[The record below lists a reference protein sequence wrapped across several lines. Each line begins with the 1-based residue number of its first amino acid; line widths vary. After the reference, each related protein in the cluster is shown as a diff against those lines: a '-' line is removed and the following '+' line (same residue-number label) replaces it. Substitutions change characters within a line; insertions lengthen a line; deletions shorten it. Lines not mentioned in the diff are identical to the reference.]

1 MDNKILAIDIGS
13 SKICAAIAEVR
24 NNEPRIIGFGT
35 QKSQGIK
42 KGTIVNIELAS
53 QAIRNALI
61 DAKRMADAEN
71 INHAIVSISS
81 SYTKSFSSSGVVSIA
96 NGGEITIKEIGRA
109 LETAL
114 YNSTVPV
121 ECEVIHILPYK
132 FKLDDQDFIED
143 PDGMT
148 GSRLEVFTHIVAAKK
163 SSLENIKKVV
173 KLAGVEVENIVLSS
187 YASSIATLL
196 EDEKELGA
204 ACIDM
209 GGSTCEAM
217 IYLGNS
223 MRYNYFLGVG
233 SQHITSDIA
242 EAIHT
247 SISAAEEI
255 KIKYADPDKFEDSAE
270 FSDQSLEVPSIGT
283 MKKHHVSLDTV
294 QKVVHLRIVE
304 TFNILSQAIK
314 RSGLE
319 DQIGTLILTG
329 GMAKMVNIIKIAE
342 VFFRI
347 PIRIAKPIAIDGV
360 LTEELQ
366 DESNA
371 TIIGLILY
379 GMGKHT
385 NYERDSQKHIR
396 YKKQRDSQ
404 KHFIQKNN
412 EINHTDLRN
421 LDRNFEKDEK
431 SIEKPAIISQQNHK
445 KESKFWLAVKNFA
458 SKIF

>member
-13 SKICAAIAEVR
+13 SKICVAIAEVR
-24 NNEPRIIGFGT
+24 NEEPKIIGFGT

-71 INHAIVSISS
+71 ITKAIVSISS
-81 SYTKSFSSSGVVSIA
+81 SYTKSLDSSGVVSIA
-96 NGGEITIKEIGRA
+96 NGGEITIKEISRA

-114 YNSTVPV
+114 YNSTIPT

-148 GSRLEVFTHIVAAKK
+148 GSRLEVFTHIITAKK
-163 SSLENIKKVV
+163 AILENLKKVV
-173 KLAGVEVENIVLSS
+173 RLAGVEVENIVLSP

-196 EDEKELGA
+196 EDEKELGV

-209 GGSTCEAM
+209 GGSTCETM
-217 IYLGNS
+217 IYLGSS
-223 MRYNYFLGVG
+223 MRYNHFLGVG

-255 KIKYADPDKFEDSAE
+255 KIKYADPKYDENDEMSGK
-270 FSDQSLEVPSIGT
+270 SLEVPSMGT
-283 MKKHHVSLDTV
+283 TKKHHVSLAAI
-294 QKVVHLRIVE
+294 QKVVSMRVVE

-319 DQIGTLILTG
+319 DQIGTLVLTG
-329 GMAKMVNIIKIAE
+329 GMSKMTNILKIAE

-347 PIRIAKPIAIDGV
+347 PIRIAKPIAIDSV
-360 LTEELQ
+360 LPEALQ

-385 NYERDSQKHIR
+385 NYERDSQKNIR
-396 YKKQRDSQ
+396 YKKCRDIHNSELSR
-404 KHFIQKNN
+404 ND
-412 EINHTDLRN
+412 EISHTDLRN
-421 LDRNFEKDEK
+421 LGGNFKKSEESVEKID
-431 SIEKPAIISQQNHK
+431 IIVAQNQKDDSKVLQFIK
-445 KESKFWLAVKNFA
+445 KIAN
-458 SKIF
+458 KIF